1 MFSMSG
7 MMVEAQWMTNCGA
20 WRKASPIE
28 EATLWYL
35 VCWRNMYENNC
46 YSMLFRLSLHK
57 GCWMCGH
64 DCNKCI
70 QGLHVVGTHSEPAC
84 SISGATLLWPAWLQ
98 GCPPWEGQATGI
110 CGIDAPVGGISD
122 PKFSTAGCRNYRTQ
136 SFISKPKTWSHR
148 QLDQWSSVTRNIDLG
163 NMLDPS
169 PQRLRWEPLTS
180 SWGLCHQKSSIT
192 SWTANRRIAVHLKCD
207 LALGDLLRPSKMN
220 LELETL
226 LFEDPLCESP
236 KRTGMGK

>member
-70 QGLHVVGTHSEPAC
+70 QGLHVVGTHSEPAWC
-84 SISGATLLWPAWLQ
+84 SISGATLLWPPWLQ
-98 GCPPWEGQATGI
+98 GCPTGRVKLQASAASMLRLGVFRIPNFPRRDVEITELK
-110 CGIDAPVGGISD
+110 V
-122 PKFSTAGCRNYRTQ
+122 
-136 SFISKPKTWSHR
+136 SF
-148 QLDQWSSVTRNIDLG
+148 QN
-163 NMLDPS
+163 
-169 PQRLRWEPLTS
+169 QRLEVAN
-180 SWGLCHQKSSIT
+180 
-192 SWTANRRIAVHLKCD
+192 WTNEAVWH
-207 LALGDLLRPSKMN
+207 
-220 LELETL
+220 ETL
-226 LFEDPLCESP
+226 
-236 KRTGMGK
+236 T